1 VNGTDE
7 NGAGDDEKA
16 GSGLIT
22 DLNGNYVF
30 SGLAAG
36 AYYTRIPTPP
46 SDFPL
51 TSGVPDTADNQQDG
65 DNNGRQPSGIG
76 TAIRSPIITL
86 TAAGEPAAGM
96 DGDDTNGDLAIDFG
110 LFTCPA
116 ITVRPI
122 MPVNG
127 AVGAA
132 YSQLISASGGPELE
146 D

>member
-1 VNGTDE
+1 MNGTDE

-36 AYYTRIPTPP
+36 TYYARIPTPP

-110 LFTCPA
+110 DVTESDWLL
-116 ITVRPI
+116 
-122 MPVNG
+122 G
-127 AVGAA
+127 K
-132 YSQLISASGGPELE
+132 
-146 D
+146 

>member
-1 VNGTDE
+1 
-7 NGAGDDEKA
+7 
-16 GSGLIT
+16 
-22 DLNGNYVF
+22 
-30 SGLAAG
+30 
-36 AYYTRIPTPP
+36 
-46 SDFPL
+46 
-51 TSGVPDTADNQQDG
+51 VPDTADNQQDG

-96 DGDDTNGDLAIDFG
+96 DGDDTNGDLTIDFG

-122 MPVNG
+122 MPINDT
-127 AVGAA
+127 VGAA
-132 YSQLISASGGPELE
+132 YSQLISASGSPELE